1 MGRPKTD
8 FSHHCN
14 KRSCKVALW
23 GVSVTPES
31 ATYTYEGIHVFDI
44 LFGALASVVTI
55 SDHTFCYCLRI
66 KRLETEHNF
75 QAVIIILI
83 PDCTE
88 SKFLLLE
95 LESLSKGNI
104 LCSICTF

>member
-14 KRSCKVALW
+14 KRSSKVALW

-44 LFGALASVVTI
+44 LFGALECCNYFRSHI
-55 SDHTFCYCLRI
+55 
-66 KRLETEHNF
+66 
-75 QAVIIILI
+75 
-83 PDCTE
+83 
-88 SKFLLLE
+88 LLLF
-95 LESLSKGNI
+95 KN
-104 LCSICTF
+104 